1 MAFFTILLIYRN
13 KGGVILKEVHIEKLQ
28 QHLNS
33 FANKDVYIHLE
44 TTNGSYATHFDEKVF
59 NAGAFIRNARIQYEL
74 AKVVGDVPHRVGLK
88 MQHGWVYAQGITH
101 YEIDEQGRLLMAGL
115 DYTGKLAIAL
125 EISETPFS
133 Y

>member
-1 MAFFTILLIYRN
+1 M
-13 KGGVILKEVHIEKLQ
+13 KEVHIEKLQ
-28 QHLNS
+28 QLLNS

-74 AKVVGDVPHRVGLK
+74 AKVVGETPHRVGLK

-101 YEIDEQGRLLMAGL
+101 YELDEKGRLLMAGL
-115 DYTGKLAIAL
+115 DYSGKLAIAL
-125 EISETPFS
+125 EISETPFT